1 MRRRSRSRSCQRV
14 ASRGLLEWNGH
25 RFYHRGDGWQAGRV
39 SGSYPR
45 AADSR
50 RIGPGCRA
58 RHSGC
63 AATGGNTMGLDLLI
77 RNGTIVDGSGA
88 ARYQGDV
95 GIRQGQIVEI
105 GRIRAGAERVID
117 ADGLIVAPGFVD
129 GHTHM
134 DAQVAWDRIGSCS
147 CWHGVTT
154 VIMGNCGFA
163 LAPCRPE
170 EREWFARC
178 LTAVEDI
185 PTESMLAG
193 IDWTWETF
201 PEYLATV
208 DRLPKAINYGAYIG
222 HSALRMYVMGKRA
235 LSETATDADLARMAG
250 AVKEAI
256 RAGAMGFS
264 SSRATTH
271 VTPDNTPVASRIAD
285 WAEVDR
291 LVGAMGELGAGIFQ
305 VGPDISGGLAQ
316 RAFLARLQRV
326 AVESGRPVMFGTIAS
341 RQGDDPNPWTYQLE
355 YLDQCAAA
363 GARVWG
369 QTTTRSINAIFSL
382 KSYLPFDVLPAW
394 RELRRLPLP
403 EQKRR
408 LADPATRRQLMAE
421 EATMK
426 PRDNVFQGGG
436 AATTDPRRPD
446 YGNLYAMKDVN
457 WNDPTVAQLAAAQ
470 GQHPVEVM
478 IDLALENENQ
488 VFVQPL
494 VNEHPDQVLGMLKHP
509 RTLATFSDSGAHVC
523 QEMGSSLQTHML
535 SYWVRAKQAFTLE
548 EAVRKLTF
556 DNASAWDI
564 TDRGLLRAGYRADL
578 VLFDEAR
585 VQPAMPTVE
594 ADLPGGARRL
604 VQKAEGI
611 AATIVN
617 GEVTLEHGKPTG
629 RLPGALL
636 RGPGARPA

>member
-1 MRRRSRSRSCQRV
+1 MS
-14 ASRGLLEWNGH
+14 
-25 RFYHRGDGWQAGRV
+25 
-39 SGSYPR
+39 
-45 AADSR
+45 
-50 RIGPGCRA
+50 
-58 RHSGC
+58 
-63 AATGGNTMGLDLLI
+63 LDLLI

-88 ARYQGDV
+88 ARYSGDV
-95 GIRQGQIVEI
+95 GVRGGRIVEI
-105 GRIRAGAERVID
+105 GRLRSAAERVID
-117 ADGLIVAPGFVD
+117 ADGLVVAPGFVD

-134 DAQVAWDRIGSCS
+134 DAQVAWDPIGSCS

-185 PTESMLAG
+185 PTEAMLSG

-235 LSETATDADLARMAG
+235 LHETATEEDLTRMAA
-250 AVKEAI
+250 AVREAI

-264 SSRATTH
+264 SSRSTTH

-285 WAEVDR
+285 WSEVDR

-305 VGPDISGGLAQ
+305 VGPDISGGPAQ
-316 RAFLARLQRV
+316 RVFLARLKRV
-326 AVESGRPVMFGTIAS
+326 ALESGRPVMFGTISS
-341 RQGDDPNPWTYQLE
+341 RQGEDPNPWTYQLE
-355 YLDQCAAA
+355 YLDECAAA

-394 RELRRLPLP
+394 RELRRLPLA

-408 LADPATRRQLMAE
+408 LADPATRRQLVAE
-421 EATMK
+421 EARMR

-436 AATTDPRRPD
+436 AATTDPRKPD
-446 YGNLYAMKDVN
+446 YDNLYAMKDVE
-457 WNDPTVAQLAAAQ
+457 WNDPTVAQLAAAR
-470 GQHPVEVM
+470 GQHPVDVM
-478 IDLALENENQ
+478 IDLALANENQ

-494 VNEHPDQVLGMLKHP
+494 VNEHPDHVLGMLKHP

-535 SYWVRAKQAFTLE
+535 SYWVRAKGAFTLE
-548 EAVRKLTF
+548 EAVRKLSF
-556 DNASAWDI
+556 DNAAAWGLA
-564 TDRGLLRAGYRADL
+564 DRGLLKAGYRADL
-578 VLFDEAR
+578 VLFDAAQVR
-585 VQPAMPTVE
+585 PAMPTVE

-617 GEVTLEHGKPTG
+617 GEVTLENGKPTG

-636 RGPGARPA
+636 RGPGAAR

>member
-1 MRRRSRSRSCQRV
+1 MS
-14 ASRGLLEWNGH
+14 
-25 RFYHRGDGWQAGRV
+25 
-39 SGSYPR
+39 
-45 AADSR
+45 
-50 RIGPGCRA
+50 
-58 RHSGC
+58 
-63 AATGGNTMGLDLLI
+63 LDLLI

-88 ARYQGDV
+88 ARYPGDV
-95 GIRQGQIVEI
+95 GVRGGRIVEI
-105 GRIRAGAERVID
+105 GRLRSAAERVID
-117 ADGLIVAPGFVD
+117 ADGLVVAPGFVD

-134 DAQVAWDRIGSCS
+134 DAQVAWDPIGSCS

-185 PTESMLAG
+185 PTEAMLSG

-235 LSETATDADLARMAG
+235 LHETATEEDLTRMAA
-250 AVKEAI
+250 AVREAI

-264 SSRATTH
+264 SSRSTTH

-285 WAEVDR
+285 WSEVDR

-305 VGPDISGGLAQ
+305 VGPDISGGPAQ
-316 RAFLARLQRV
+316 RAFLARLKRV
-326 AVESGRPVMFGTIAS
+326 ALESGRPVMFGTISS
-341 RQGDDPNPWTYQLE
+341 RQGQDPNPWTYQLE
-355 YLDQCAAA
+355 YLDECAAA

-408 LADPATRRQLMAE
+408 LADPATRRQLVAE
-421 EATMK
+421 EARMQ

-436 AATTDPRRPD
+436 AATTDPRKPD
-446 YGNLYAMKDVN
+446 YDNLYAMKDVE
-457 WNDPTVAQLAAAQ
+457 WNDPTVAQLAAAR
-470 GQHPVEVM
+470 GQHPVDVM
-478 IDLALENENQ
+478 IDLALANENQ

-494 VNEHPDQVLGMLKHP
+494 VNEHPDHVLGMLKHP

-535 SYWVRAKQAFTLE
+535 SYWVRAKGAFTLE
-548 EAVRKLTF
+548 EAVRKLSF
-556 DNASAWDI
+556 DNAGAWGLA
-564 TDRGLLRAGYRADL
+564 DRGLLKAGYRADL
-578 VLFDEAR
+578 VLFDPAQVR
-585 VQPAMPTVE
+585 PAMPTVE

-617 GEVTLEHGKPTG
+617 GEVTLENGKPTG

-636 RGPGARPA
+636 RGPGAAR

>member
-1 MRRRSRSRSCQRV
+1 MATRRLRRGVVALARRV
-14 ASRGLLEWNGH
+14 AS
-25 RFYHRGDGWQAGRV
+25 
-39 SGSYPR
+39 
-45 AADSR
+45 
-50 RIGPGCRA
+50 
-58 RHSGC
+58 
-63 AATGGNTMGLDLLI
+63 NTVEDQEY
-77 RNGTIVDGSGA
+77 RQQVHVGA
-88 ARYQGDV
+88 ARFRGDV
-95 GIRQGQIVEI
+95 GVRNGAIVEI
-105 GRIRAGAERVID
+105 GRIRAAAERTID
-117 ADGLIVAPGFVD
+117 AEGLIVAPGFID

-163 LAPCRPE
+163 LAPCPPK

-185 PTESMLAG
+185 PTEAMMAG

-235 LSETATDADLARMAG
+235 LTELATEDDLARMAA
-250 AVKEAI
+250 AVKEAM

-285 WAEVDR
+285 WSELGR
-291 LVGAMGELGAGIFQ
+291 LVGAMAELNAGVFQ
-305 VGPDISGGLAQ
+305 VGPDISGGEAQ
-316 RAFLARLQRV
+316 RRFLARLKQL
-326 AVESGRPVMFGTIAS
+326 ALETGRPMMFGTLSS
-341 RQGDDPNPWTYQLE
+341 RQGDRPNPWTYQLE
-355 YLDQCAAA
+355 FIDECAAA
-363 GARVWG
+363 GARMWG

-382 KSYLPFDVLPAW
+382 KSYLPFDALPAW
-394 RELRRLPLP
+394 RELRDLPLV

-408 LADPATRRQLMAE
+408 LADPATRGRLVAE
-421 EATMK
+421 EAGMK

-446 YGNLYAMKDVN
+446 YGNLFVMKGVD
-457 WNDPTVAQLAAAQ
+457 WNDPTVAQLSSERRR
-470 GQHPVEVM
+470 HPVDVM
-478 IDLALENENQ
+478 IDLVLENDNQ

-494 VNEHPDQVLGMLKHP
+494 VNEDPEHVLGMLQHG

-523 QEMGSSLQTHML
+523 QEMGSSLQTHLL
-535 SYWVRAKQAFTLE
+535 SYWVRARQAFTLE

-556 DNASAWDI
+556 DNASAWELH
-564 TDRGLLRAGYRADL
+564 DRGLLRAGYKAD
-578 VLFDEAR
+578 VVVFDEHR

-594 ADLPGGARRL
+594 TDLPGGARRL

-617 GEVTLEHGKPTG
+617 GQVTLENGETTG
-629 RLPGALL
+629 RTPGVLL